1 LAAKERE
8 RQVREQRTAVLLD
21 KAQRAL
27 EADRLIAPEGD
38 NAVMYSGEI
47 LGLDANHAEAKRIL
61 EAVVSRLTTLGET
74 AVQQGDLPNAKS
86 HHQAAEGI
94 ARQFKISET
103 GVRRIAELIA
113 AQEQRLAEEA
123 ETKRLTE
130 EQQRRAEAKRLAE
143 EQRRKEEQ
151 KRLAEEARREQEAK
165 RLAEKQRRR
174 AEAERLAEEQRRKEE
189 QKRPAEPPQK
199 PPQTDLTAQMKE
211 LEERQKELARREEE
225 LRKQKE
231 AVPSSA
237 PQKQETP
244 RAFVLPAF

>member
-130 EQQRRAEAKRLAE
+130 EQQRRAEA
-143 EQRRKEEQ
+143 
-151 KRLAEEARREQEAK
+151 
-165 RLAEKQRRR
+165 
-174 AEAERLAEEQRRKEE
+174 ERLAEEQRRKEE

>member
-27 EADRLIAPEGD
+27 EADRLIAPESD

-130 EQQRRAEAKRLAE
+130 EQQRRAEA
-143 EQRRKEEQ
+143 
-151 KRLAEEARREQEAK
+151 
-165 RLAEKQRRR
+165 
-174 AEAERLAEEQRRKEE
+174 ERLAEEQRRKEE

-199 PPQTDLTAQMKE
+199 LPQTDLTAQMKE
-211 LEERQKELARREEE
+211 LEERQKELAWREEE

>member
-1 LAAKERE
+1 MAAKERE

-130 EQQRRAEAKRLAE
+130 EQQRRAEA
-143 EQRRKEEQ
+143 
-151 KRLAEEARREQEAK
+151 
-165 RLAEKQRRR
+165 
-174 AEAERLAEEQRRKEE
+174 ERLAEEQRRKEE